1 MNISSLEFSQNPYL
15 IYDELR
21 KSGNVHY
28 LEKERGW
35 LIIGYSEITTILL
48 NSKIFTSEGDN
59 SFDPILL
66 NCDPPKH
73 TQHKNIISG
82 DKGILSNN
90 RIDNFSIKNRII
102 CKKIIESFTGSYS
115 IDLIQDFA
123 MPYSSQVI
131 MNLIGFPATNNK
143 EISKWSYQ
151 SVSNDSIYDADFA
164 YKQWLK
170 IMPIIE
176 DFISESS
183 KTESKQGLSDLFS
196 YNLISSF
203 SREELLNLIKV
214 LILGGN
220 ETTPNLISSALF
232 YLLKTP
238 NLLNIIKEDTS
249 LIPAFLNEI
258 LRIEAPTQIIQR
270 TTKEDVLVGDK
281 LILANSLLYLS
292 IGAANRDPNIFV
304 DPDNFDMNR
313 KSGKILSFGFGP
325 HYCIGANLAR
335 QEAQIALEELIS
347 NFPDLNISNE
357 FAPTYRNS
365 NHIRGIKEFPLSLKK
380 KDIGLVVNQR
390 LSALKILMQDFEK
403 YNEFPSFENYPKL
416 NTNDWFYT
424 YSSPFIHSNVLYSLL
439 NSNFDGKTDLLE
451 KAKNVIIN
459 SKETGDV
466 WRFWN
471 LDIARNAVP
480 PDMDDTAMCTFVL
493 KKMDVLLNNDK
504 VFLNALSNNSEIL
517 TWIFPS
523 INLLISNP
531 KLFIKL
537 VLEFKKVKHTI
548 SSKMLSYKDFEIGVS
563 ANVLLVLGENSRTKS
578 TIEKIMKDWELDLDH
593 CNFYDKKIVTAFHIA
608 RAYKEGIKSFKSIE
622 ASIIKLIECNYKNY
636 CLAELLLSGL
646 ILRYFDSNC
655 MLNEIISFEIINGIE
670 KNEDV
675 ITHYP
680 YFTSKDRNYY
690 GGSRNL
696 TAAWFLEYTND
707 WVYE

>member
-1 MNISSLEFSQNPYL
+1 MKISSSAFSQNPYL

-28 LEKERGW
+28 LEKEKGW
-35 LIIGYSEITTILL
+35 LIIGYNEITTILL

-90 RIDNFSIKNRII
+90 RIDNFSTKNRII
-102 CKKIIESFTGSYS
+102 CNNIIESFKNKFS
-115 IDLIQDFA
+115 IDLLQDFA
-123 MPYSSQVI
+123 LPYSSQVI
-131 MNLIGFPATNNK
+131 MNLLGFPVTNNK

-170 IMPIIE
+170 IKPIIE

-183 KTESKQGLSDLFS
+183 KTDSKQGFSDLFS

-203 SREELLNLIKV
+203 SSEELLNLIKV

-238 NLLNIIKEDTS
+238 NLLNIIKKDTS

-270 TTKEDVLVGDK
+270 TTKEEVLVGDK
-281 LILANSLLYLS
+281 LIPANSLLYLS
-292 IGAANRDPNIFV
+292 IGAANRDPDIF
-304 DPDNFDMNR
+304 DNPDNFDMNR
-313 KSGKILSFGFGP
+313 KSVKILSFGFGP

-335 QEAQIALEELIS
+335 QEAQIALEVLIS
-347 NFPDLNISNE
+347 HFPDLNINRNFS
-357 FAPTYRNS
+357 PTYRNS
-365 NHIRGIKEFPLSLKK
+365 SHIRGIKEFPLSLKK
-380 KDIGLVVNQR
+380 KDIGLVIKHR
-390 LSALKILMQDFEK
+390 LDVLKIIVQDFKK

-439 NSNFDGKTDLLE
+439 NSNFDGKTELLE

-459 SKETGDV
+459 KKETGDV

-504 VFLNALSNNSEIL
+504 VFLNALSNNSEIN

-537 VLEFKKVKHTI
+537 VLESKKVKHTI

-578 TIEKIMKDWELDLDH
+578 TIEKIMKDWELDLDN

-622 ASIIKLIECNYKNY
+622 TSMIKLIESNYKNY
-636 CLAELLLSGL
+636 CFAELLLCGL
-646 ILRYFDSNC
+646 ILKYFESNC
-655 MLNEIISFEIINGIE
+655 MMNEIISFEIINGIE
-670 KNEDV
+670 KNEDI